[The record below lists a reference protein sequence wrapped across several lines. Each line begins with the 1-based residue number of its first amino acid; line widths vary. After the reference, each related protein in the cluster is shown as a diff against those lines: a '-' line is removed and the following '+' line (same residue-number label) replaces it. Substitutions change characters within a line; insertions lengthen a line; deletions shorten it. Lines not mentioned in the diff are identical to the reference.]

1 MKKIVPICQTTYVF
15 KSEDDYLEWQEQ
27 EDNKNTIYALA
38 TLNDFFGDIREE
50 HLLNFLDQGKIISLD
65 NPDTPSEEYLAEH
78 VFKGNHANW
87 GVLPQY
93 EKEVMKFLCKIEY
106 PEGD

>member
-1 MKKIVPICQTTYVF
+1 MIIPIKQITYVF

-27 EDNKNTIYALA
+27 DNHQNTIYALA

-50 HLLNFLDQGKIISLD
+50 HLLHFIGEGKIISLD
-65 NPDTPSEEYLAEH
+65 NPETPSEEYLAEH

-87 GVLPQY
+87 GVLPKY
-93 EKEVMKFLCKIEY
+93 EKEVVNYLCKIEY
-106 PEGD
+106 QK